1 MNQIAQISQMVMNRL
16 QTKNPQG
23 FQVAQDLMKSNGNRQ
38 AFINQF
44 MSSATPEQKQNLLEQ
59 AKNYGVPDSFLSQLQ
74 NMK

>member
-1 MNQIAQISQMVMNRL
+1 M
-16 QTKNPQG
+16 
-23 FQVAQDLMKSNGNRQ
+23 AQDLMKSNGNRQ

-59 AKNYGVPDSFLSQLQ
+59 AKNYGVPNSFLSQLQ